1 MGKSTRRNRNNKH
14 KKTIKNLPCKAE
26 VKVGFRS
33 IENEYESSKY
43 YTPDKANLN
52 SQNKLVKLLN

>member
-1 MGKSTRRNRNNKH
+1 MGKGTRRNRNH
-14 KKTIKNLPCKAE
+14 KSSKTIKNRPCKE
-26 VKVGFRS
+26 EIKVGFRS

-52 SQNKLVKLLN
+52 SQNKLVKSK